1 MPSRR
6 RGDPC
11 CSIGRCALYIQRE
24 EVEFLGFNGD
34 SGGPEAASQLSA
46 VALAR
51 KELERDK
58 CQLEEAKFEL
68 VQVLFQSVE
77 TARLELHV
85 QSSKWFNAKALA
97 QAREEVE
104 RKEALLKRVQKV
116 LLRSGTFAKPVK
128 GTAVVI
134 QRNNF
139 TVQVCPE
146 MIDRAVAVAQAD
158 DSNSLYLV
166 EGCEFWLRR
175 TDFRLDGT
183 AGDGADNESVS
194 STSSDSSDS
203 GSECSD
209 DTGAYTEIDSA
220 LLGCWVL
227 DRCEGNMSDLMVDA
241 GVDWITQKTAKSFN
255 YGVGL
260 VSHTLEQSGKKLTIE
275 MKGGLKTLR
284 TKIDMSS
291 GDPSE
296 TQAEDG
302 QDILVTG
309 KWDGNSL
316 VIAGKAKRSGK
327 VIQTTKRYLAG
338 RELVQEV
345 FPVNSKYSP
354 VKRIFRLK

>member
-1 MPSRR
+1 
-6 RGDPC
+6 
-11 CSIGRCALYIQRE
+11 E
-24 EVEFLGFNGD
+24 EVEVLGSEGALG
-34 SGGPEAASQLSA
+34 GGPDAAALSA

-58 CQLEEAKFEL
+58 SQLEEAKFEL

-77 TARLELHV
+77 TARLEQHV
-85 QSSKWFNAKALA
+85 QASKWFNAKALA

-116 LLRSGTFAKPVK
+116 LVRSGNFAKPVK
-128 GTAVVI
+128 GTTVVI

-146 MIDRAVAVAQAD
+146 MVDRAVAVAQAD
-158 DSNSLYLV
+158 DDNSLYLV
-166 EGCEFWLRR
+166 EGCNFWLRR
-175 TDFRLDGT
+175 LDFRLEGT
-183 AGDGADNESVS
+183 RQDGADNVSVS
-194 STSSDSSDS
+194 SASSESSVSD
-203 GSECSD
+203 SECSD
-209 DTGAYTEIDSA
+209 DEDAAYTPVDSA

-227 DRCEGNMSDLMVDA
+227 DRCEGDMSDVMVDA
-241 GVDWITQKTAKSFN
+241 GVDWITQRTAKSFN

-291 GDPSE
+291 AGPSE

-302 QDILVTG
+302 SEILVTG
-309 KWDGNSL
+309 KWDGSAL
-316 VIAGKAKRSGK
+316 VIAGKAKGSGK
-327 VIQTTKRYLAG
+327 VIQTTKRYLEG
-338 RELVQEV
+338 NELVQEI
-345 FPVNSKYSP
+345 FPVSSKYSP
-354 VKRIFRLK
+354 AKRIFRLK